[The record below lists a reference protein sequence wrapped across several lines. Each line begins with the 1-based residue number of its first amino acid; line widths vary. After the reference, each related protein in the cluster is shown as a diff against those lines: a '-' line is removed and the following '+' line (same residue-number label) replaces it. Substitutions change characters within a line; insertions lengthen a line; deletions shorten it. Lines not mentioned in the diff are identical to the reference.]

1 MRRQS
6 SVFALI
12 FASMKRWWN
21 DPIVW
26 LMLVSLALLL
36 YLGLVWLTNSY
47 NREYFQVIRDG
58 EYQFTNAIRAI
69 EDSLLEANFDRR
81 IVLSP
86 DSIRRIHHQ
95 FIGRKDTSQAFI
107 FRIGRDS
114 TGETGGSRLRRGQRR
129 IRDRSEEGFVGS
141 LALQLAIERDSSFS
155 FDFQSD
161 ELSQDVLSL
170 IEQYIDRRFI
180 KNNFEHSYHLV
191 QSSEP
196 GTGLNFTK
204 PFTDMMTGVS
214 YYLEIQPNS
223 GIILKKITGQ
233 IAFVFFTFLI
243 TSAAFFF
250 SYRTLQKQR
259 HLTVLKNDLISNISH
274 ELRTPISTVKVALEA
289 LDRFSAD
296 EDHSRRKEY
305 LEISKSELD
314 RLDLLVDNVL
324 RVSLDDRE
332 KAYKM
337 ERFSLKELI
346 DEILHTMQLQF
357 EKAGVKIDYQTR
369 VDTAFILGDRMH
381 ITSVLYN
388 LLDNAIKYSRGV
400 PEIKMELK
408 ESTDK
413 ISLSV
418 ADQGLGIPKVY
429 LSKIFER
436 FFRVPTGD
444 IHNTKGYGLGLSY
457 VSDVIKKHG
466 GSIKVKSVA
475 GQGSEFTINFPVS
488 HGKS

>member
-1 MRRQS
+1 MRGQS

-12 FASMKRWWN
+12 FASMKRWWK

-47 NREYFQVIRDG
+47 NREYFQVVRES
-58 EYQFTNAIRAI
+58 EYEFTNIVRSI
-69 EDSLLEANFDRR
+69 EDSLFETN
-81 IVLSP
+81 
-86 DSIRRIHHQ
+86 
-95 FIGRKDTSQAFI
+95 IGRRLILNQDSVRWIHRQFSEREDTSRAFI
-107 FRIGRDS
+107 VRIGRDS
-114 TGETGGSRLRRGQRR
+114 TRMDVNGRHKRWQRKM
-129 IRDRSEEGFVGS
+129 RDRNDNGILGS
-141 LALQLAIERDSSFS
+141 LALQLAIQEDSTFTM
-155 FDFQSD
+155 DFKID
-161 ELSQDVLSL
+161 ELSEEVGAL
-170 IEQYIDRRFI
+170 IKQYVNRSFREKDFPHNYQLI
-180 KNNFEHSYHLV
+180 
-191 QSSEP
+191 QSNDPEP
-196 GTGLNFTK
+196 TLNRTK

-223 GIILKKITGQ
+223 GIILKKISGQ

-289 LDRFSAD
+289 LDRFRAD

-314 RLDLLVDNVL
+314 RLDLLVDSVL
-324 RVSLDDRE
+324 KVSLDDRE

-357 EKAGVKIDYQTR
+357 EKAGVKINYQTR

-400 PEIKMELK
+400 PEIKMELR

-444 IHNTKGYGLGLSY
+444 VHNTKGYGLGLSY

-466 GSIKVKSVA
+466 GTIKVKSVA

-488 HGKS
+488 HGES